1 MSLILVIQ
9 RSGATK
15 DLGYIHMC
23 VLFYVLEIFH
33 FVQQHV
39 FATLRYA
46 LNDN

>member
-1 MSLILVIQ
+1 MSLTLVIQ

-23 VLFYVLEIFH
+23 VLFYVLEI
-33 FVQQHV
+33 
-39 FATLRYA
+39 LRYA